1 MNNRPIIEKII
12 NRDVKILDDLSKEEL
27 AELVRN
33 VSTTDNLTMI
43 SNERGLFAFM
53 KEIEANGTVG
63 QYDTYFCNIRS
74 MRVLNNRWTDV
85 GGSQIIVGVA
95 RTMADFVEGNGI
107 VARMGGDNFFV
118 FLKKEYRNDFI
129 ALMEELV
136 VRIVLDDTAYHARV
150 GTRMGMY
157 SNQEGDTV
165 RWCLD
170 AASMALQ
177 HIRVS
182 SDKFCIEFQ
191 KDMQQRDLRV
201 KGIKDDLR
209 QGIEDKEF
217 EIFYQPKIRL
227 STKEICGAEALSR
240 WNRKGEIILPSE
252 FVPVIENNGA
262 VCHLDFYVFEQVC
275 KNIKEWQRAGIE
287 PVRISSN
294 FSKKH
299 LGNANFAE
307 EILQTLDRYE
317 VDYSLVEIELTEA
330 SDAEDS
336 RTLKEFLNIMN
347 CKGIRTSIDDFGS
360 GYSSLKLLKEM
371 KMSTVKLD
379 KSLIDDT
386 GIGIRE
392 NDAITSNLISMLNDL
407 GMEVVAE
414 GVEYSEQICFLKKSG
429 CDIVQGF
436 YFDRPLR
443 EQEFTERLKTR
454 RYI

>member
-1 MNNRPIIEKII
+1 MINKPIIEKII
-12 NRDVKILDDLSKEEL
+12 NRDIAILDELSKEEL
-27 AELVRN
+27 AELIRT
-33 VSTTDNLTMI
+33 VSTTDNLTGI
-43 SNERGLFAFM
+43 TNERGLFSFM
-53 KEIEANGTVG
+53 KEIEENATIE

-74 MRVLNNRWTDV
+74 MRVLNSRWTEA

-95 RTMADFVEGNGI
+95 RKMAELVKGKGI

-118 FLKKEYRNDFI
+118 FLKKEFRNAFI
-129 ALMEELV
+129 SQMAELV
-136 VRIVLDDTAYHARV
+136 IRVLLEDTTYFVRV

-157 SNQEGDTV
+157 SNKKGDTT

-170 AASMALQ
+170 ASSMALQ
-177 HIRVS
+177 YIRVS

-191 KDMQQRDLRV
+191 KEMQQHDIRVKSIKEDLR
-201 KGIKDDLR
+201 R
-209 QGIEDKEF
+209 GIEEEEF
-217 EIFYQPKIRL
+217 EIFFQPKVRL

-240 WNRKGEIILPSE
+240 WNRNGEIISPSE
-252 FVPVIENNGA
+252 FVPILEHNGA
-262 VCHLDFYVFEQVC
+262 ICHLDFYVFEQVC
-275 KNIKEWQRAGIE
+275 KNIREWQKAGIE
-287 PVRISSN
+287 PIRISSN
-294 FSKKH
+294 FSKRH
-299 LGNANFAE
+299 LSNANFAE
-307 EILQTLDRYE
+307 EILQTLDKYE

-386 GIGIRE
+386 GIGIPE
-392 NDAITSNLISMLNDL
+392 NDAITANLISMLNDL

-414 GVEYSEQICFLKKSG
+414 GAEYSEQIYFLKKSG

-436 YFDRPLR
+436 YFDKPLR
-443 EQEFTERLKTR
+443 EKDFTERLKTR